1 MKQGMDLTN
10 QQLQEVYSE
19 WNQGELS
26 SYLLEITSHIFGK
39 MDDNTGK
46 ALIDE
51 ILAVARQKGTG
62 MWTSQSALEL
72 QVAHS
77 HYRYRRDDP

>member
-1 MKQGMDLTN
+1 MKQDMNLTN

-39 MDDNTGK
+39 IDDRTGK
-46 ALIDE
+46 ALIDL
-51 ILAVARQKGTG
+51 ILACRQTKRHRHVDFPNRAGIAG
-62 MWTSQSALEL
+62 P
-72 QVAHS
+72 HP